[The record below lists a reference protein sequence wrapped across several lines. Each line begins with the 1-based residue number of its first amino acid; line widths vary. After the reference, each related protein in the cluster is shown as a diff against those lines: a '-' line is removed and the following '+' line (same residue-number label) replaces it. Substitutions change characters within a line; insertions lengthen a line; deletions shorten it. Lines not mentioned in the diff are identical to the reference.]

1 LALKAKASAGSL
13 GEARLNQPILQL
25 RNLKTHFFT
34 DQGIVRAVDGINLSL
49 AAGETLGIVGESGSG
64 KSVTALS
71 ILRLIDPP
79 GRITQGEILF
89 EGVNLLALSK
99 SEMRLIRGDKISM
112 IFQEPMA
119 SLNPLF
125 RVAAQIVEALR
136 LHRQLTSRKADETA
150 LELLRLVGIPSPHTR
165 ARDFP
170 HQLSGGMQQRVM
182 IAMALAC
189 KPAIL
194 IADEPTTALDV
205 TIQAQILHL
214 IERLKVET
222 GTAVVFIT
230 HDLGVI
236 SKVAQNV
243 AVMYAGKVV
252 EYSGVFDLF
261 DQPCHPYTRALLES
275 IPTGTKGQSKKGR
288 LNAIPGTVPNL
299 IELPPGCAFAPRC
312 ADRMDEC
319 SENDPPEIE
328 IKPGR
333 KVLCWKHRHA

>member
-1 LALKAKASAGSL
+1 
-13 GEARLNQPILQL
+13 LNQPILQL
-25 RNLKTHFFT
+25 RDLKTHFST
-34 DQGIVRAVDGINLSL
+34 DQGIVRAVDGINLTVL
-49 AAGETLGIVGESGSG
+49 AGETLGIVGESGSG

-79 GRITQGEILF
+79 GRITHGEILF
-89 EGVNLLALSK
+89 EGVDLLGLPK
-99 SEMRLIRGDKISM
+99 TEMRLIRGDKISM

-136 LHRQLTSRKADETA
+136 LHRKLSSRQADETA
-150 LELLRLVGIPSPHTR
+150 LELLRLVGIPSPNMR

-214 IERLKVET
+214 IERLKAEI
-222 GTAVVFIT
+222 GTAVIFIT

-252 EYSGVFDLF
+252 EYSDVFDLF

-275 IPTGTKGQSKKGR
+275 IPTGTKAESKRGR

-299 IELPPGCAFAPRC
+299 VELPPGCAFAPRC
-312 ADRMDEC
+312 RDRMDRC
-319 SENDPPEIE
+319 TQQDPPETE

-333 KVLCWKHRHA
+333 RVRCWKYRHE

>member
-1 LALKAKASAGSL
+1 MT
-13 GEARLNQPILQL
+13 EPILQL
-25 RNLKTHFFT
+25 RSLKTHFFT
-34 DQGIVRAVDGINLSL
+34 DQGVVRAVDGINLSL
-49 AAGETLGIVGESGSG
+49 RAGETLGIVGESGSG

-79 GRITQGEILF
+79 GKITDGEILF
-89 EGVNLLALSK
+89 QGVNLLTRSK
-99 SEMRLIRGDKISM
+99 SEMRQIRGDKISM

-125 RVAAQIVEALR
+125 RIAAQIVEALR
-136 LHRQLTSRKADETA
+136 LHRHLSSKQAGEMA
-150 LELLRLVGIPSPHTR
+150 LELLRLVGIPSPERR

-214 IERLKVET
+214 MDRLKQEI
-222 GTAVVFIT
+222 GTAVLFIT

-252 EYSGVFDLF
+252 EYSDVFDLF
-261 DQPCHPYTRALLES
+261 DRPCHPYTRALLES
-275 IPTGTKGQSKKGR
+275 IPTGTKGDSRKGR

-299 IELPPGCAFAPRC
+299 IELPPGCSFAPRC
-312 ADRMDEC
+312 NDRMSHC
-319 SENDPPEIE
+319 TKKDPPEIE
-328 IKPGR
+328 TKPGR
-333 KVLCWKHRHA
+333 MVRCWKYSNA

>member
-1 LALKAKASAGSL
+1 LA
-13 GEARLNQPILQL
+13 EPILQL
-25 RNLKTHFFT
+25 KTLKTYFHT
-34 DQGIVRAVDGINLSL
+34 DQGIVRAVDGINLSIHER
-49 AAGETLGIVGESGSG
+49 ETLGIVGESGSG

-79 GRITQGEILF
+79 GKILGGEILF
-89 EGVNLLALSK
+89 QGVNLLTLSK
-99 SEMRLIRGDKISM
+99 SEMRQIRGDKISM

-125 RVAAQIVEALR
+125 RITHQIEEALR
-136 LHRQLTSRKADETA
+136 LHRHLSSREAREKAM
-150 LELLRLVGIPSPHTR
+150 ELLRLVGIPSPEKR

-189 KPAIL
+189 NPAVL

-214 IERLKVET
+214 VDRLKKEI
-222 GTAVVFIT
+222 GTAVLFIT
-230 HDLGVI
+230 HDLCVI
-236 SKVAQNV
+236 SKIAQNV

-252 EYSGVFDLF
+252 EFSNVYDLF
-261 DQPCHPYTRALLES
+261 DDPSHPYTRALLES
-275 IPTGTKGQSKKGR
+275 IPTGSKGKAGKRR

-299 IELPPGCAFAPRC
+299 VELPPGCSFAARC
-312 ADRMDEC
+312 MDRMPPCER
-319 SENDPPEIE
+319 EEPPEIE
-328 IKPGR
+328 IKSGR
-333 KVLCWKHRHA
+333 KVRCWKYHHA